1 MVKLIAFNSGVR
13 TQAIR
18 ETGGLTRLK
27 PGREATVE
35 PVPDLDDAA
44 IEHFRS
50 VGVSFRDPA
59 STPAVSR
66 RGHRKE
72 TRVDKKAAADAAAK
86 AAAEKAAAD
95 KLAAEKAA
103 ADRAAADKVT
113 AMKAAEDAVLA
124 AMAKV
129 EKVGDDMV
137 AKAAAEDELKAAE
150 AALASLKG

>member
-13 TQAIR
+13 TQVIR

-35 PVPDLDDAA
+35 PVPDLDDAT

-59 STPAVSR
+59 SIPAVSR

-72 TRVDKKAAADAAAK
+72 ARTDKK

-95 KLAAEKAA
+95 K
-103 ADRAAADKVT
+103 ADAV
-113 AMKAAEDAVLA
+113 KAAEDAVLA
-124 AMAKV
+124 AMARV
-129 EKVGDDMV
+129 ENVGDDMV

-150 AALASLKG
+150 AALAGLKG